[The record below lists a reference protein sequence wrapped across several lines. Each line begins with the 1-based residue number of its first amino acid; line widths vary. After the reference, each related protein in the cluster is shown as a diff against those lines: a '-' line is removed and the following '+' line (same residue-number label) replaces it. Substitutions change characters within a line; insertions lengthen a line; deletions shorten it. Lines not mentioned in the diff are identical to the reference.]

1 MIKDKKNIWSFK
13 DDYFNN
19 CQARVLSTF
28 VEERTLCD
36 VKTKEKKIRFAHE
49 FIHIDDIKQII
60 REFEMH
66 IKDELKRDALNEQQL
81 NEEQENELKISSNN
95 S

>member
-1 MIKDKKNIWSFK
+1 MVKDKKNIWTFK
-13 DDYFNN
+13 EDYFNDS
-19 CQARVLSTF
+19 QARVLSTF
-28 VEERTLCD
+28 VEEKTLCD

-49 FIHIDDIKQII
+49 FIHIDHIKQTI

-66 IKDELKRDALNEQQL
+66 IKDEKRRDALNEQEL
-81 NEEQENELKISSNN
+81 NKEQENELKISSNH